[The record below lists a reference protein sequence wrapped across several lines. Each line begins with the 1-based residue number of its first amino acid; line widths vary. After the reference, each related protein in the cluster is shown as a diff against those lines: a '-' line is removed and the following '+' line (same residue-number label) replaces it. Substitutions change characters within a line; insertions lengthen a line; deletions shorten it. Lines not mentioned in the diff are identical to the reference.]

1 MGEPKAAPH
10 LILIRMF
17 IIDDLLLLLGST
29 LIGGAVG
36 GLVGGAAGA
45 LISFV
50 IDVFL
55 DVDSIGEEIQIHYPD
70 ALKLLIQEKKKNA
83 VKVGIFGEY
92 DKEIETC
99 VEITSSQGVSDNLY
113 VGQLIYL

>member
-1 MGEPKAAPH
+1 
-10 LILIRMF
+10 MF
-17 IIDDLLLLLGST
+17 FIYLFL
-29 LIGGAVG
+29 LIGALIVFQAVASVV
-36 GLVGGAAGA
+36 LDAAGA
-45 LISFV
+45 VISFV
-50 IDVFL
+50 IDVLL
-55 DVDSIGEEIQIHYPD
+55 DEDSVGKQIKNKYPD

-92 DKEIETC
+92 DKEIETG